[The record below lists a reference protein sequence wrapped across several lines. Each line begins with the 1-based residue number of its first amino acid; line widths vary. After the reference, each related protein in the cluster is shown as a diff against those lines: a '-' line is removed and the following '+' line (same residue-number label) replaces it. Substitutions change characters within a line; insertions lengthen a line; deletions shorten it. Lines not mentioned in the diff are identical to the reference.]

1 MDLNSIQAKMQKSLE
16 SFKGELTKI
25 RTGRASTALLDTV
38 MVDYYGSMTA
48 LKNMATISAPEPR
61 LLTVQPWDVT
71 HIAAIEKAIQS
82 SDLGLTP
89 GNDGKVIRVPL
100 PPLSEERRKDLVK
113 LVKKI
118 GEDAKVSVR
127 NVRRDANDSLKNE
140 NLPEDDLR
148 KAQAQVQKFTDENIQ
163 KIDSLLLSKEK
174 DILNV

>member
-1 MDLNSIQAKMQKSLE
+1 MDLSSIQSKMQRSLE
-16 SFKGELTKI
+16 SFKGELVKI
-25 RTGRASTALLDTV
+25 RTGRATTALLDTV
-38 MVDYYGSMTA
+38 MVDYYGSITA

-61 LLTVQPWDVT
+61 LLTVQPWDIT
-71 HIAAIEKAIQS
+71 QIPAIEKAIQS

-89 GNDGKVIRVPL
+89 GNDGKMIRIPL

-113 LVKKI
+113 LVKKM
-118 GEDAKVSVR
+118 GEEAKVSIR
-127 NVRRDANDSLKNE
+127 NIRRDANDGLKNE

-163 KIDSLLLSKEK
+163 KIDSLLSSKEK

>member
-16 SFKGELTKI
+16 NFKSELVKI
-25 RTGRASTALLDTV
+25 RTGRATTALLDTV
-38 MVDYYGSMTA
+38 MVDYYGSLTA

-71 HIAAIEKAIQS
+71 QMAAIEKAIQA

-89 GNDGKVIRVPL
+89 GNDGKMIRIPL
-100 PPLSEERRKDLVK
+100 PPLSEERRKELVK
-113 LVKKI
+113 LVKKM

-127 NVRRDANDSLKNE
+127 NIRRDANDALKNE
-140 NLPEDDLR
+140 KLPEDDLR
-148 KAQAQVQKFTDENIQ
+148 KAQAQVQKFTDDQIQ
-163 KIDSLLLSKEK
+163 KIDSLLQSKEK